1 MLEQLRRNSRS
12 FIIWILFGI
21 IIAVF
26 IISFGPQANPD
37 SLGCGYSKSA
47 ALEVGGEELSMN
59 SWRFAVNGMKNSG
72 IPPQLRRQFAAD
84 LLVERELLAQAAE
97 AQGFRVSDEMV
108 NHAIAAGEF
117 YILGSLIRQQD
128 PRFWRDYR
136 QLEMFAADLGL
147 NNVVQL
153 ADEQR
158 REQLAEMMRH
168 LILRGAVSDEE
179 VRQVYV
185 NQNTRVT
192 ADYVK
197 FEVAR
202 YRSALKLS
210 EADLDRYATAHD
222 ADLKKEWDKEKAE
235 WASAKPRALV
245 RHILISKSRKPAAAE
260 ASPGEK
266 PGDKPAAKPG
276 DKPAAKP
283 GDPSS
288 KEPAPAELAKQV
300 HERLAGGADF
310 AAVAR
315 EVSDDPTRWRGG
327 LVGWRPAD
335 SLGYGKEVVE
345 AARKLKDGQVSDVIE
360 TERGFHIVRVE
371 ARSDKALTY
380 EQKRQDLAV
389 KLAPTYY
396 ARALARRDADQ
407 ALAQAGTR
415 PLEELFERKKSSGG
429 NELSPEVMQQI
440 RELQSQGG
448 DIPMPTDMPAGG
460 DDFEGALPEGEE
472 GALPPPP
479 PVEPTAPAAPADPAS
494 NEKAPAE
501 GAGKQGFLIREGAN
515 VLAQSGG
522 AQPPPPAPPGQ
533 PAQPTPPAGEPTTP
547 PAGKPGAPPAKPGA
561 PPAPATDLPEVEV
574 EKPALQTVGPAPR
587 VGDSLAGVGESR
599 KLVADLFEK
608 LEVGKLAPEV
618 YEVGDVRGPSGGDGF
633 VLVVLKARQEA
644 DLSKLEESRQRI
656 VNDLTYG
663 ARQLGPSDAIW
674 GKGVQHLSDWLRKRC
689 EDTSKSGKIRI
700 SREVFNEG
708 EGEEE
713 QAPGYQPC
721 ATLSEPSIAGQL
733 STRMRNPRL

>member
-97 AQGFRVSDEMV
+97 EQGFRISDEMV

-117 YILGSLIRQQD
+117 YILGSLVRQQD
-128 PRFWRDYR
+128 PRFWRDYK
-136 QLEMFAADLGL
+136 QLELFAADLGL

-153 ADEQR
+153 AEEQR

-197 FEVAR
+197 FDVAR

-210 EADLDRYATAHD
+210 EADLDRYAAAHD
-222 ADLKKEWDKEKAE
+222 AELKKEWEKEKAE

-245 RHILISKSRKPAAAE
+245 RHILISKSRKPPADE
-260 ASPGEK
+260 AGEK
-266 PGDKPAAKPG
+266 PGETKAGDKPGAKPG
-276 DKPAAKP
+276 EAA
-283 GDPSS
+283 S
-288 KEPAPAELAKQV
+288 KEPPPAELAKQV
-300 HERLAGGADF
+300 QQRLAGGADF

-315 EVSDDPTRWRGG
+315 EMSDDPTRWRGG
-327 LVGWRPAD
+327 LIGWRPAD
-335 SLGYGKEVVE
+335 SLGYGKELVE
-345 AARKLKDGQVSDVIE
+345 AAKKLKDGQVSDVIE

-389 KLAPTYY
+389 KVAPTYY
-396 ARALARRDADQ
+396 ARTLARRDADQ
-407 ALAQAGTR
+407 ALAQAQTR
-415 PLEELFERKKSSGG
+415 PLEELFERKKGGSGG
-429 NELSPEVMQQI
+429 NQLSPEVMQQI
-440 RELQSQGG
+440 RELQSQGV
-448 DIPMPTDMPAGG
+448 DIQMPTGMPPGG
-460 DDFEGALPEGEE
+460 EDLEGALPEGEE
-472 GALPPPP
+472 GELPPPP
-479 PVEPTAPAAPADPAS
+479 PVEPTAPAAPG
-494 NEKAPAE
+494 KAPATDQKAPAD
-501 GAGKQGFLIREGAN
+501 GAGKQGLIIREGAN

-522 AQPPPPAPPGQ
+522 AQPPPAP
-533 PAQPTPPAGEPTTP
+533 PAQPTPPADKPGTP
-547 PAGKPGAPPAKPGA
+547 PAQPTGKPGTPPAKPGA
-561 PPAPATDLPEVEV
+561 PPAPAGDLPEVEV
-574 EKPALQTVGPAPR
+574 EKPALQTVGPTPR
-587 VGDSLAGVGESR
+587 AGDALPGIGES
-599 KLVADLFEK
+599 KALVSDLFEK
-608 LEVGKLAPEV
+608 LEVGKLAPQV
-618 YEVGDVRGPSGGDGF
+618 YEVGDVRGPGGGDGF
-633 VLVVLKARQEA
+633 VLVVLKSRQEA
-644 DLSKLEESRQRI
+644 DLTKLEESRQRI
-656 VNDLTYG
+656 VNDMTYG
-663 ARQLGPSDAIW
+663 ARQLGPNDAIW

-700 SREVFNEG
+700 SREVFS
-708 EGEEE
+708 EGEED